1 MSLAERDYFT
11 DYAVAKDPYAFFEA
25 VRTEG
30 PVFQPPGKDYLI
42 VTGFQEA
49 LEILRNHDDFSAI
62 IGLQGAAMPLPFTP
76 EGSDIT
82 PQVEA
87 HRLEFIGGD
96 QVVNLDDLPHT
107 NLRALINT
115 LFVPSRL
122 KASEEF
128 ITEYSDNMVRKYVA
142 AGEVDMIS
150 KIATPFVTIVVADL
164 LGVPV
169 EDRQFFMDTIAKAPP
184 PGSLD
189 GDNDL
194 TAEDHPMVVM
204 GSYFAGYIQDR
215 LANPQEDILTELA
228 TALYPDGTKPNF
240 QDIVTLGIFMF
251 GAGQDTSAK
260 LLGNAMKFLVSEPG
274 LQDEMRADPSR
285 LPDFIEE
292 VLRLEGST
300 KQTARLARKDT
311 KIGDLEV
318 KAGTKILLALSA
330 ANRDPSRWE
339 NPQELILGRKKIKE
353 HVGFGRGKHVC
364 AGAPLARVEVRI
376 LLEKLLEHTSK
387 IELDLEKHPNGI
399 ADLSYEPSFIIR
411 GLQTMNL
418 KLTPAEGFT
427 GVIAQDLPLTAAPVQ
442 GTLGLSTAKTRL
454 ADLLKNDDAKALLDK
469 HFPGTSSDKR
479 IGLAKGMTLRAIQ
492 KFAAD
497 QFPDAKLD
505 ALDADLATL

>member
-1 MSLAERDYFT
+1 
-11 DYAVAKDPYAFFEA
+11 
-25 VRTEG
+25 
-30 PVFQPPGKDYLI
+30 
-42 VTGFQEA
+42 
-49 LEILRNHDDFSAI
+49 
-62 IGLQGAAMPLPFTP
+62 
-76 EGSDIT
+76 
-82 PQVEA
+82 
-87 HRLEFIGGD
+87 
-96 QVVNLDDLPHT
+96 
-107 NLRALINT
+107 
-115 LFVPSRL
+115 
-122 KASEEF
+122 
-128 ITEYSDNMVRKYVA
+128 
-142 AGEVDMIS
+142 
-150 KIATPFVTIVVADL
+150 
-164 LGVPV
+164 
-169 EDRQFFMDTIAKAPP
+169 
-184 PGSLD
+184 
-189 GDNDL
+189 
-194 TAEDHPMVVM
+194 
-204 GSYFAGYIQDR
+204 
-215 LANPQEDILTELA
+215 
-228 TALYPDGTKPNF
+228 
-240 QDIVTLGIFMF
+240 MF

-274 LQDEMRADPSR
+274 LQDDLRANPSR
-285 LPDFIEE
+285 IPDFIEE

-339 NPQELILGRKKIKE
+339 NPQELILNRKKIKE

-376 LLEKLLEHTSK
+376 LLEKLLEHTAK
-387 IELDLEKHPNGI
+387 IELDLGKHPNGI

-427 GVIAQDLPLTAAPVQ
+427 GVKDEALSLTAAPVHQ
-442 GTLGLSTAKTRL
+442 GALGLSTAKTRL

-497 QFPDAKLD
+497 QFSDEKLD

>member
-1 MSLAERDYFT
+1 MSLVERDYFT
-11 DYAVAKDPYAFFEA
+11 DYEILKDPYAFFEA
-25 VRTEG
+25 ARERG
-30 PVFQPPGKDYLI
+30 PVYQPPGRDYLV

-49 LEILRNHDDFSAI
+49 LEVLRNHDDFSAI
-62 IGLQGAAMPLPFTP
+62 IGLQGAAFPLPFTP

-82 PQVEA
+82 AQVEA
-87 HRLEFIGGD
+87 HRHAFIGGE

-122 KASEEF
+122 KASEDF
-128 ITEYSDNMVRKYVA
+128 ITEYSDTMAREFVA
-142 AGEVDMIS
+142 AGEVEMIGQ
-150 KIATPFVTIVVADL
+150 IATPFVTIVVADL

-169 EDRQFFMDTIAKAPP
+169 EDRQFFMDTIASAPP
-184 PGSLD
+184 PGNLD

-194 TAEDHPMVVM
+194 TGENHPMVVM

-215 LANPQEDILTELA
+215 LTDPQDDILTELA
-228 TALYPDGTKPNF
+228 TAMYPDGTKPRF
-240 QDIVTLGIFMF
+240 EDIVALGIFMF

-260 LLGNAMKFLVSEPG
+260 LLGNAMKYLVSVPG
-274 LQDEMRADPSR
+274 LQDELRADPAR
-285 LPDFIEE
+285 ILDLIEE

-311 KIGDLEV
+311 RIGDREV

-330 ANRDPSRWE
+330 ANRDPTRWE

-376 LLEKLLEHTSK
+376 MLEKLLEHTSK
-387 IELDLEKHPNGI
+387 IELDLDKHPGGI

-411 GLQTMNL
+411 GLQAMNL

-427 GVIAQDLPLTAAPVQ
+427 GARAKPAETIAPKGALA
-442 GTLGLSTAKTRL
+442 LSTGKTRL
-454 ADLLKNDDAKALLDK
+454 GDLLKNEEAKAMLDK

-492 KFAAD
+492 KFAAG
-497 QFPDAKLD
+497 QFSDERLD